1 MDQRFSQIEEMLKE
15 LLEWK
20 KTTENN
26 GLRSSPRPPPTNT
39 AVEPGSSSDHP
50 GRFGGDVQSDADRGL
65 RAPDPVDLSL
75 DGMTVV
81 TDSLQQPGSTFLGE
95 RLPLSCG
102 HDLH

>member
-15 LLEWK
+15 LLEWR

-26 GLRSSPRPPPTNT
+26 SLRASPRPPPTNI
-39 AVEPGSSSDHP
+39 AIRPEIGSDHP
-50 GRFGGDVQSDADRGL
+50 SRFSGDLQSEADQGL

-81 TDSLQQPGSTFLGE
+81 ADSLQHPGSTFLGE
-95 RLPLSCG
+95 RLPSACD